1 MILLK
6 HLRKLGRKFRF
17 VNLSRQTDATLELVG
32 NFRETY
38 QDPNRIAQTLK
49 LKLICEF
56 ARHVSFTYV
65 FNLLRLLFILTLDF

>member
-6 HLRKLGRKFRF
+6 RLRKLGRKFMI

-49 LKLICEF
+49 LKLICEL
-56 ARHVSFTYV
+56 ARHVSFTYI
-65 FNLLRLLFILTLDF
+65 FHLLRLLFILTLDF